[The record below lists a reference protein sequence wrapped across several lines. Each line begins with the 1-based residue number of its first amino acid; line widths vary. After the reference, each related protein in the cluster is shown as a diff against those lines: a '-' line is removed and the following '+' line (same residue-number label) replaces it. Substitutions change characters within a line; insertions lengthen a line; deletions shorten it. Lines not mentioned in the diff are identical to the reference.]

1 MWSIL
6 FSHKEKWMNTK
17 KPNKVLAPLVIAGI
31 TIGFFTAAYRFIFV
45 KSKQDEQS
53 EQELEKKI
61 PETDEFNWEVN
72 PAQSLEIEFYF

>member
-1 MWSIL
+1 
-6 FSHKEKWMNTK
+6 MNTK

-53 EQELEKKI
+53 ELELDKKI
-61 PETDEFNWEVN
+61 PEADEFN
-72 PAQSLEIEFYF
+72 